1 MDVFVNSKPFETAF
15 SDYIEKNAKVKI
27 ADELNRRAANIIMRA
42 MQHTK
47 RTEPDKIADDLGAYA
62 IVTRKRFKK
71 GARAGQLAKA
81 PKITYADKEAGK
93 IFRLLNWR
101 RKFRPDSLP
110 KRLQGVPTGNTKMK
124 GFATKFVKSVKS
136 SCGYIAAGWIP
147 ALKIFLQARKGG
159 FLRTNDASKNLQK
172 RFKYIENNKFAK
184 MGYGNIANAQDVVLK
199 CTFGN
204 AARGANVIG
213 KDALIRAINAEI
225 ADMKV
230 YIEGK
235 IMGMSG
241 KEISALT
248 KRTSKGVA

>member
-1 MDVFVNSKPFETAF
+1 MDVFVNSKPFETVF

-27 ADELNRRAANIIMRA
+27 SDELNRRAANIIMTAMRETKRVDPQTIKKELGA
-42 MQHTK
+42 MQLTTQRPIKSGK
-47 RTEPDKIADDLGAYA
+47 RK
-62 IVTRKRFKK
+62 
-71 GARAGQLAKA
+71 GQLTKGKTFYKA
-81 PKITYADKEAGK
+81 DIGQSKVFKI
-93 IFRLLNWR
+93 LNWR

-110 KRLQGVPTGNTKMK
+110 KRLQGSPTGNIKMK
-124 GFATKFVKSVKS
+124 GFADKFIKSVRS

-147 ALKIFLQARKGG
+147 ALKVFLAASKGK
-159 FLRTNDASKNLQK
+159 FLTTNDASRGLQK

-184 MGYGNIANAQDVVLK
+184 SGYGNLANPIDVVLK

-213 KDALIRAINAEI
+213 KDALIKAINAEI

-241 KEISALT
+241 KEINALT
-248 KRTSKGVA
+248 KRTFKGVA